1 MRRRAQR
8 DLDGF
13 DAPTRAA
20 IVAGLAALVRTEPN
34 VDVKRL
40 QGIDPPQ
47 YRLRVGRYR
56 VIFRSDAEA
65 IVIERVLLRRD
76 AYR

>member
-1 MRRRAQR
+1 
-8 DLDGF
+8 
-13 DAPTRAA
+13 
-20 IVAGLAALVRTEPN
+20 
-34 VDVKRL
+34 VKRL

-56 VIFRSDAEA
+56 VIFRSEAEA